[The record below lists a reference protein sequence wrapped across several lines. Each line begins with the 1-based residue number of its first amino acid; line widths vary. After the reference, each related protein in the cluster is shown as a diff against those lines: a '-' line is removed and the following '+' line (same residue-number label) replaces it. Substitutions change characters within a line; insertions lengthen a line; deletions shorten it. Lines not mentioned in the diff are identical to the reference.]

1 MTSLEITVILGIE
14 KITEMSPVFLPN
26 LLISS
31 PSSITPLS
39 TTLFLFYL
47 FRISQ
52 AVVLLQHV
60 YWPLLASTCNPF
72 KAQPCWS
79 DRYKVSIRARRGEK
93 EVFTWCSQQNSV
105 NFRGASW
112 MFGDWNG
119 EANRTQI
126 KRLICLFWSCHPA
139 WDQKCGESLCAL
151 VCLRENYMLC
161 VSAQAARGTV
171 GLVLTPIILKNGH
184 QWKMNKI

>member
-14 KITEMSPVFLPN
+14 KITEMSPAFLPN
-26 LLISS
+26 LLIIS
-31 PSSITPLS
+31 PSSVTPLS

-72 KAQPCWS
+72 KAQPCWP

-93 EVFTWCSQQNSV
+93 EVFTWWEPAEFTELRRDVLDVRGLEWWSPQNTNQEAHLSV
-105 NFRGASW
+105 LVLSSSLGPEMWWAFVCVSV
-112 MFGDWNG
+112 F
-119 EANRTQI
+119 
-126 KRLICLFWSCHPA
+126 A
-139 WDQKCGESLCAL
+139 WKLHV
-151 VCLRENYMLC
+151 VCLCSGSKSDWWTWSLR
-161 VSAQAARGTV
+161 
-171 GLVLTPIILKNGH
+171 P
-184 QWKMNKI
+184 